1 MVRNMKVI
9 RENKTVNINFFL
21 FKIHCN
27 ELEKILYKSTNQIQY
42 CKEVKKVTVSLVWYT
57 LEGIGK
63 EKFKEIYSEYKQEV
77 GKIGEISLDVTI
89 DNLSEQEEDTI
100 YFEFQHDFK
109 HSTKIRGN
117 LIEYP
122 YSHEAKFWTIFTQNK
137 NYLLIS
143 GKEESIKFLVG
154 KLVKICSDEHIN
166 QGEMRQI
173 LIKPMELTPEHMAK
187 IINKDAISV
196 NTRWFNDLGERETT
210 AGLYG
215 NLEDEHGNRSPYYD
229 KFLKEAKNSPYIN
242 FLSETLGYN
251 IGISTQKFSSN
262 KKEAT
267 YESFV
272 DYFKDII
279 LAEINL

>member
-1 MVRNMKVI
+1 
-9 RENKTVNINFFL
+9 
-21 FKIHCN
+21 
-27 ELEKILYKSTNQIQY
+27 
-42 CKEVKKVTVSLVWYT
+42 
-57 LEGIGK
+57 
-63 EKFKEIYSEYKQEV
+63 
-77 GKIGEISLDVTI
+77 
-89 DNLSEQEEDTI
+89 
-100 YFEFQHDFK
+100 
-109 HSTKIRGN
+109 
-117 LIEYP
+117 
-122 YSHEAKFWTIFTQNK
+122 
-137 NYLLIS
+137 
-143 GKEESIKFLVG
+143 
-154 KLVKICSDEHIN
+154 
-166 QGEMRQI
+166 MRQI

>member
-1 MVRNMKVI
+1 M
-9 RENKTVNINFFL
+9 
-21 FKIHCN
+21 
-27 ELEKILYKSTNQIQY
+27 
-42 CKEVKKVTVSLVWYT
+42 TVSLVWYT

-63 EKFKEIYSEYKQEV
+63 EKFKEIYSGYKQEV

-89 DNLSEQEEDTI
+89 DNLSEPEKDII

-122 YSHEAKFWTIFTQNK
+122 YSHEAKFWVVFTQNK
-137 NYLLIS
+137 NFLLIN
-143 GKEESIKFLVG
+143 GKEESINFLVG
-154 KLVKICSDEHIN
+154 KLIKICSDEHIK
-166 QGEMRQI
+166 QEEMRQI
-173 LIKPMELTPEHMAK
+173 MIPPMELTPEHMAK
-187 IINKDAISV
+187 IINKDALSV
-196 NTRWFNDLGERETT
+196 NNRWFNDLGERETT

-215 NLEDEHGNRSPYYD
+215 NLEDENGNRSPYYD
-229 KFLKEAKNSPYIN
+229 KFLNEAKNSSSIN

-251 IGISTQKFSSN
+251 IGISTQRFYSN

-272 DYFKDII
+272 EYFKNII
-279 LAEINL
+279 LPVINL